1 MGQPSLTGAWAV
13 SLATWASHFLPVG
26 VSSSVNVGAGVGLMT
41 GQAAGLEG
49 SGNKDRALSRCGT
62 GFGIAERYWRET
74 GEKQGQGRLVGS

>member
-1 MGQPSLTGAWAV
+1 M
-13 SLATWASHFLPVG
+13 F